1 MSYKTD
7 WSELSVPA
15 CSALLVIDVQH
26 GFVRP
31 ATSHVPGRIS
41 DLLEQ
46 RGTDFALTV
55 ATRFRN
61 ADGSNFR
68 KLIRWERLDGPP
80 DTDLDPAVESVEMV
94 IDKDTYSAV
103 PLLAPVLAERNIST
117 VFVCG
122 IDTDVCVLQ
131 NASDLFDLG
140 LTPIVLADACGT
152 TAGERLHGAAL
163 DILRR
168 TIGGAQVV
176 TLGATHARS
185 AGT

>member
-1 MSYKTD
+1 MSRAYD
-7 WSELSVPA
+7 WSSLIVPA
-15 CSALLVIDVQH
+15 DSALLVIDVQH

-31 ATSHVPGRIS
+31 GTSHVPGRIS

-46 RGTDFALTV
+46 KGADFALTV

-80 DTDLDPAVESVEMV
+80 DTDLDPAVEPVELV
-94 IDKDTYSAV
+94 IDKAIYSAV
-103 PLLAPVLAERNIST
+103 PLLAPILEERHIST

-176 TLGATHARS
+176 ALGATPARS
-185 AGT
+185 ALT